1 MTNPREETSAEQL
14 EKKRVKKLE
23 QINLKSNEGIL
34 KLYFFL
40 QMKIYIFLIYNILI
54 MNEF

>member
-34 KLYFFL
+34 KLYFL
-40 QMKIYIFLIYNILI
+40 CG
-54 MNEF
+54 